1 MYYHVWFVT
10 KYRKE
15 YLEGETNPRIKDIF
29 SECIERH
36 KYKVLEFE
44 TCYDH
49 VHMLVEV
56 NDRKEL
62 SETMRTLKAVSA
74 KEILQTPRFRVG
86 NVKSS
91 FWARRYGSREIADS
105 EIEYI
110 REYIRNQKKHHGK
123 DTTRGSV

>member
-15 YLEGETNPRIKDIF
+15 FLEGETDQKIKDIF

-49 VHMLVEV
+49 VHMLVDV

-62 SETMRTLKAVSA
+62 SATMRTLKAVSA
-74 KEILQTPRFRVG
+74 KEILQTPRFRVRKLEG
-86 NVKSS
+86 NY
-91 FWARRYGSREIADS
+91 RRKPVGEKEKWNR
-105 EIEYI
+105 
-110 REYIRNQKKHHGK
+110 K
-123 DTTRGSV
+123 